1 MKIFR
6 NVSIGTLLVVVMS
19 ACNIN
24 APQPLITPTAE
35 LLVSE
40 TPTPLPTLTTTS
52 TNMPA
57 PTDTIAPV
65 IVQSD
70 TPLPPVQP
78 TMPPAPTETPG
89 PYVHVIQP
97 NDTLGYILQLQPW
110 GYPPFDQAVIAEV
123 VRLNNLRSADVL
135 PPPGSELLIP
145 RRTPTPIPVGIELTQ
160 TSDANLGLG
169 ERVGNSTLPQGANAG
184 CHSVRAGE
192 TIVGIADEYNTTLEI
207 LSQLNQNLNWFGCRF
222 DQYSGGPNCSPIIR
236 EGQCINVPLP
246 TPTPIPTA
254 TFTGRETATPTPTF
268 APSRLVFPPDGAIVP
283 AIAFTLQWA
292 SVGVLPERQ
301 VYLIEL
307 QDLTNNSQW
316 LNVTRQTSLTLP
328 ETLIPSDGQT
338 HRMQWRVSVAQADA
352 QGVYNYVGGVGT
364 WRTFQWQS
372 R

>member
-1 MKIFR
+1 MK
-6 NVSIGTLLVVVMS
+6 SLYSLLWLILASMALS

-35 LLVSE
+35 LLATE
-40 TPTPLPTLTTTS
+40 TLTPTASTTATATEFIPPTETPLPVVIETSEPTQPAQPTL
-52 TNMPA
+52 
-57 PTDTIAPV
+57 
-65 IVQSD
+65 
-70 TPLPPVQP
+70 LPP
-78 TMPPAPTETPG
+78 PTETPG
-89 PYVHVIQP
+89 PYVHVVQQ

-123 VRLNNLRSADVL
+123 VRLNNLRSADFL
-135 PPPGSELLIP
+135 PPPGNELLIP
-145 RRTPTPIPVGIELTQ
+145 RRTPTPIPEGIELTL
-160 TSDANLGLG
+160 TSDASLGLG

-184 CHSVRAGE
+184 CHTVSAGE

-236 EGQCINVPLP
+236 EQQCINVPLP

-254 TFTGRETATPTPTF
+254 TFTGQETATPTPTF

-292 SVGVLPERQ
+292 SVGILPAGQ

-307 QDLTNNSQW
+307 QDLTNNTQW
-316 LNVTRQTSLTLP
+316 LSVTRQTSIAAPSTF
-328 ETLIPSDGQT
+328 IPSDGAT
-338 HRMQWRVSVAQADA
+338 HRMQWRVSVAQRDA
-352 QGVYNYVGGVGT
+352 QGVYNYVGGVGA